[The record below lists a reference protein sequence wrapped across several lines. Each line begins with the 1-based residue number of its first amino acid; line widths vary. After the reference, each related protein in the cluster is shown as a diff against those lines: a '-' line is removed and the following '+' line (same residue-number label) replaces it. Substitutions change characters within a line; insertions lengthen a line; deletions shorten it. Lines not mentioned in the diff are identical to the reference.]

1 MATSPVP
8 TTQPGIPP
16 TMISGAVWVPST
28 RQKRPAVG
36 AVTITP
42 QPWTSIRRE
51 QILLENMPVV
61 QYVAHRIHARLPQHV
76 ELEDLVSAGV
86 VGLID
91 AFHKFDCEKDVQ
103 FRTYAQIRIRGAILD
118 SLRLLDWGSR
128 ALRHK
133 AREIE
138 AATHKLMQHFGRL
151 PDESEVADELGMA
164 LAPYQELVNA
174 VKGLEI
180 RSLHETRMD
189 NPADEELVSIASS
202 PEDDPL
208 HRSVRSERA
217 GRLSAAVAELPEREQ
232 RVLEMYYV
240 QEMTLK
246 EIGVVLG
253 VGEARV
259 SQIHSAAIQEL
270 RVHFSRGREE
280 FEGSART
287 CMTAS

>member
-1 MATSPVP
+1 MATSPVS
-8 TTQPGIPP
+8 TTQPSIPA
-16 TMISGAVWVPST
+16 TMISGAVWAPPT
-28 RQKRPAVG
+28 RQKWPAAE
-36 AVTITP
+36 AVTITS

-61 QYVAHRIHARLPQHV
+61 RSVAHRIHARLPQHV
-76 ELEDLVSAGV
+76 ELEDLVSAGA

-91 AFHKFDCEKDVQ
+91 AFHKFDGKKDVQ

-118 SLRLLDWGSR
+118 SLRLLDWGPR

-133 AREIE
+133 AREME
-138 AATHKLMQHFGRL
+138 AATHKLMQRFGRQ
-151 PDESEVADELGMA
+151 PEESEVADELGME
-164 LAPYQELVNA
+164 LAAYQSLVNA

-180 RSLHETRMD
+180 GSLHEARTD
-189 NPADEELVSIASS
+189 NPADEERVDIASS
-202 PEDDPL
+202 AEDDPL
-208 HRSVRSERA
+208 DRSMRSERA
-217 GRLSAAVAELPEREQ
+217 ARLSAAVAELPEREQ

-270 RVHFSRGREE
+270 RVHFSCGREE
-280 FEGSART
+280 FEGTACR
-287 CMTAS
+287 CMAAS